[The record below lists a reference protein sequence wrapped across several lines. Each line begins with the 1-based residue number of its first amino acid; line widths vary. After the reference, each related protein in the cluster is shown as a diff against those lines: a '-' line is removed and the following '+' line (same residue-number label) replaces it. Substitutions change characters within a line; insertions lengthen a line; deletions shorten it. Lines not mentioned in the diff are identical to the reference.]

1 MSPGA
6 PSRHFASKQALLDAL
21 ALAGFE
27 RLTTPLTDALGRAGE
42 GFGERLSALARTYV
56 SFATANAALLDLMY
70 SRKHDPAAGA
80 ELEEAN
86 RRLRSKPERDR
97 APPLPQTTSQW

>member
-27 RLTTPLTDALGRAGE
+27 RLTDALGRAGE

-97 APPLPQTTSQW
+97 APPLPQTTN